1 MEAQSKPP
9 RFEPMLANRHA
20 FLRMRWLVIIL
31 ASCLMF
37 FTNSGAGI
45 EPVVAL
51 AGLLVASNAILTFFP
66 ARLFLRARSEN
77 WVATADGILLSAAL
91 FVLRPG
97 LEFPVY
103 LVFIG
108 LFVLTLVYRSFKAVT
123 LAMIAVSVTSGI
135 AGSLALTD
143 AETLQQLLAG
153 ALLFLSA
160 VVYVFV
166 QDRMDLEATS
176 SRGLVDEASTAE
188 IVVEITRQLAD
199 ATTPDVIHRVI
210 VSHLA
215 DAMGGQ
221 ECQIVQRR
229 GESLAVVASSEET
242 TAADGCEIESEEL
255 RRLIREAYES
265 RRQVVRER
273 TGRAGS
279 SRIAIAVP
287 IVVEHEV
294 FGFIHFPGE
303 EALARPSE
311 VTLQMLDVVAGATA
325 SSLRNARA
333 LEEMKKMARTDFLT
347 GLANHRHFQST
358 LSREVG
364 RARRHSRPLS
374 LLLIDLDLLKTVN
387 DRFGHQAGD
396 AVIRAVARRI
406 QQTCREIDFAARYGG
421 EEFVVILPET
431 GLDGALLAAERIRR
445 AIEHTE
451 VGEIGRISASIGVAN
466 YPVNATNRDDLIR
479 IADQALYVAKDAGR
493 NQVAHFR
500 YQFTTL

>member
-1 MEAQSKPP
+1 
-9 RFEPMLANRHA
+9 MLATRHA

-37 FTNSGAGI
+37 FTNSGPRI
-45 EPVVAL
+45 EPVVVL

-66 ARLFLRARSEN
+66 SRWFVRARSEN
-77 WVATADGILLSAAL
+77 WVSTSDGILLSATL

-97 LEFPVY
+97 LEFPIY

-108 LFVLTLVYRSFKAVT
+108 LLVLTLAYRNFRAVT
-123 LAMIAVSVTSGI
+123 LAMVAVSVTAGL
-135 AGSLALTD
+135 AGSLTLTE
-143 AETLQQLLAG
+143 AGTLQQLLASS
-153 ALLFLSA
+153 LLFLAA
-160 VVYVFV
+160 VLYVFV
-166 QDRMDLEATS
+166 QDRMDREATS
-176 SRGLVDEASTAE
+176 SGGLVEEASTAE

-199 ATTPDVIHRVI
+199 ATTPEVIHRVI

-229 GESLAVVASSEET
+229 GESLAVIASSEEET
-242 TAADGCEIESEEL
+242 SADGRGIESDEV
-255 RRLIREAYES
+255 RKLIREAYES

-273 TGRAGS
+273 TGPTGS
-279 SRIAIAVP
+279 LLVAIAVP

-294 FGFIHFPGE
+294 FGFIYFPGE
-303 EALARPSE
+303 ADQARPSE
-311 VTLQMLDVVAGATA
+311 VMFQMLDVVAGTTA

-431 GLDGALLAAERIRR
+431 DLDGALLAAERIRR
-445 AIEHTE
+445 SIERTE
-451 VGEIGRISASIGVAN
+451 VGEIGRISASIGAAN